1 MGNLHNVLI
10 LKWYVIA
17 AKKAYRNHEE
27 GTKKEN
33 RRRIAERSPWFAVGL
48 ADKDCQ

>member
-1 MGNLHNVLI
+1 MGHLANILI
-10 LKWYVIA
+10 FRWYAIA

-33 RRRIAERSPWFAVGL
+33 H
-48 ADKDCQ
+48 

>member
-1 MGNLHNVLI
+1 MFFR
-10 LKWYVIA
+10 WYVIA

-33 RRRIAERSPWFAVGL
+33 YRWIAERSLWFAVGL
-48 ADKDCQ
+48 ADMDCQ